1 MYLPL
6 EKLLVYN
13 GRRVPN
19 VDMLPGPQVST
30 YKKPQNLSERLS
42 YRREVAYRGSRRIG
56 RLHCP
61 RIRSEVVKRE
71 SS

>member
-1 MYLPL
+1 MYLSL

-19 VDMLPGPQVST
+19 VDMLPSQ
-30 YKKPQNLSERLS
+30 PQNLSERLS
-42 YRREVAYRGSRRIG
+42 YRREVAYRGIRRVG